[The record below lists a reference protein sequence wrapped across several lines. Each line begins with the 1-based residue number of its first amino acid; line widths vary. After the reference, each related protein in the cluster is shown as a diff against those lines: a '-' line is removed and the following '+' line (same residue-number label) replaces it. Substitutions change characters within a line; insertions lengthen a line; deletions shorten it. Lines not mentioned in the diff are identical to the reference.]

1 MEGKWQPRSG
11 GAQGCREEVF
21 GRAGGVCILL
31 LPLWPQEPTDT
42 CSFSGKSAPQLS
54 THQRSLS
61 VTGVEPEP
69 LCGDNK
75 HGEAGHSLNISS
87 SNTPM
92 SKQKG
97 IIFGNNQFPRLSE
110 GGSPWEVWGWGR
122 VGGEGRRTLGV
133 VDSYLQNLSESVQKH
148 SLPHS
153 HICDFPSGTHYIH
166 CNSLGNMHSQRE
178 ITTLLQSTQTLKGYV
193 LKISTGEF

>member
-1 MEGKWQPRSG
+1 MWKASDSPGSG
-11 GAQGCREEVF
+11 GAQGCRQEVF
-21 GRAGGVCILL
+21 GGLDGVCIFL

-42 CSFSGKSAPQLS
+42 CSFSCEISPQLS

-87 SNTPM
+87 NTPM

-97 IIFGNNQFPRLSE
+97 IIFGNNHFQVVW
-110 GGSPWEVWGWGR
+110 GWGSPWEVWGWGR
-122 VGGEGRRTLGV
+122 GREGEETHYWGE

-178 ITTLLQSTQTLKGYV
+178 IITLQ
-193 LKISTGEF
+193 